1 MTAVYILLIITA
13 IVAVLSFV
21 KINIIADF
29 AYKSE
34 NNELYIK
41 FLFIKIR
48 LYPNVKKSTDESV
61 GKYEEKDRGEV
72 EEQQSGIIA
81 KLAEAKYVYSVLKK
95 DILRLLNYV
104 FEKAVAINEINVSAV
119 IGTGNPMYTGIVYGA
134 VNAAVFGFLG
144 AADRKIKIKKHKTD
158 IKADFDNEVLA
169 AGVYAVVCTRAVHL
183 YYLAVKA
190 IVIYI
195 KLKHIL
201 EKKGKIKDE

>member
-48 LYPNVKKSTDESV
+48 LYPNVKKSTDESI
-61 GKYEEKDRGEV
+61 GKYEEKDGGEF
-72 EEQQSGIIA
+72 EEQSGIIA
-81 KLAEAKYVYSVLKK
+81 KLVEVKYVYSVLKR
-95 DILRLLNYV
+95 DILKLLNYV